1 MKTTRADQAAADSA
15 ADALFAAIAGYRA
28 ALTARADDPQAFK
41 DAEVALKAA
50 IDGSG
55 EAARAL
61 GALSDADDIEVLEG
75 MLEQVKQTAARAS
88 AAVDETLTAIAASN
102 NRMAHLE
109 ALYNAGEARA

>member
-1 MKTTRADQAAADSA
+1 MIVAPQ

-28 ALTARADDPQAFK
+28 ALAARADDPQAFK

-75 MLEQVKQTAARAS
+75 MLEQVNQTAARAS
-88 AAVDETLTAIAASN
+88 AAVDEALTDIAASN
-102 NRMAHLE
+102 DRMTHRE
-109 ALYNAGEARA
+109 ASYPAGGACA